1 MSRVRTISLLLL
13 FSFML
18 TIGCAIKYNK
28 ISTLPAKN
36 QSSFFKDGR
45 QVIVS
50 QKPNSI
56 VTIAASQG
64 SFPVNT
70 RPSFIIVVNNVSP
83 QPVTFSTEDVVFSM
97 EGKELKVFS
106 FQELVQEIQQ
116 QRRSAATTQALIG
129 ALGILGASMQG
140 GRTYHSGTYQSQNTV
155 GTYSGTTYSPL
166 ATLQA
171 QTTFGALTANNIAAI
186 NSAAEKQLSSV
197 QNTILK
203 KQTVLPNTWY
213 GGYVRIDNMP
223 EPEAPKSIKS
233 TITVGKDIHE
243 FLFTLA
249 QQVQGL
255 QKTQRIKGET
265 VSDDRIPTSL
275 KTKISKEVS
284 DAKKA
289 EQQPP
294 ISEVSRLQFEN
305 YRQAAEQGIAKA
317 QFQLALMYFNGSGVS
332 KNHIEAATWFR
343 KAAEQGY
350 VIAQYNLAVMYLK
363 GYGVQ
368 QDYVEAAKW
377 LEKAAEQ
384 GYVAAQ
390 YDLGVSYDKGA
401 GVPRDYIQAEKW
413 YRKAAERGNPSAQFN
428 LGFMY
433 FEGQRV
439 PQDLVEAEKLFRKA
453 AEQGHAKA
461 QFWLGLVLIN
471 FSSDTAYNAH
481 VEAGKWFRKAADQGD
496 VRCEY
501 NLGLMYKKGKGVPQ
515 NYVEAAN
522 WFRKAAVK
530 GYLFAQCALGNLLV
544 ASVYPEWDHVAYS
557 DTDNVFVHPG
567 KLRRN
572 GNLVYFWEMWVPFK
586 VSQSTIKE
594 KKDYYVGDC
603 AKGKTGLVSFYEYGF
618 NNKLL
623 RSHSRKKSE
632 IRMEPVV
639 PGSIGDAILKYVC
652 SKANNAPKKK
662 KSMDKVVSFGTGW
675 PVVAG
680 FVVAN
685 NHVISGHSKISLIR
699 TDGTRIPATVA
710 LRDKSNDLALLQVE
724 DVKFLPLALPLSSIP
739 ARIGAKVITM
749 GYPHPDILGSKPKLT
764 EGVVSA
770 TSGAGDDPRVLQIS
784 VPVQA
789 GNSGGPLINMKGEVV
804 GVVMAKLNAV
814 KIFKWTGDL
823 PQNVNYAIKIPYL
836 TGLISSV
843 PVNHAV
849 KMLNMKKVN
858 SIEDIAAQIRD
869 SILLVVAE

>member
-1 MSRVRTISLLLL
+1 MLL

-18 TIGCAIKYNK
+18 LNIGCAIKYNK

-50 QKPNSI
+50 RKPNSI
-56 VTIAASQG
+56 VTIAASQEN
-64 SFPVNT
+64 FPVNT
-70 RPSFIIVVNNVSP
+70 RPSFIIVVNNISP
-83 QPVTFSTEDVVFSM
+83 QPVTFSTENVVFTM

-116 QRRSAATTQALIG
+116 QRRSAATTHALIG

-140 GRTYHSGTYQSQNTV
+140 GRTYHSGTYQSQNTIE
-155 GTYSGTTYSPL
+155 TYSGTTYSPL

-186 NSAAEKQLSSV
+186 NSAAEKQLYTV

-213 GGYVRIDNMP
+213 GGYVRIGNLA

-233 TITVGKDIHE
+233 TITVGKDVHE

-249 QQVQGL
+249 QQGKSL
-255 QKTQRIKGET
+255 QKAQRIRGET
-265 VSDDRIPTSL
+265 LSDDSTPTPEEAKSL
-275 KTKISKEVS
+275 KEVA

-289 EQQPP
+289 NQQPP

-433 FEGQRV
+433 FEGQGV

-461 QFWLGLVLIN
+461 QFWLGLVLFR
-471 FSSDTAYNAH
+471 FSGDTAYEAH

-501 NLGLMYKKGKGVPQ
+501 NLGLMYEKGKGVPQ
-515 NYVEAAN
+515 DYVEAAN

-530 GYLFAQCALGNLLV
+530 GYSLARNALGDLLA
-544 ASVYPEWDHVAYS
+544 ASVYPEWDYVACNK
-557 DTDNVFVHPG
+557 TDNVFVHPG
-567 KLRRN
+567 KLRLD

-586 VSQSTIKE
+586 VSQSTIK
-594 KKDYYVGDC
+594 KMKDYYVGDC
-603 AKGKTGLVSFYEYGF
+603 AKGKTGLVSYYDYGS

-623 RSHSRKKSE
+623 RSHSLKESE
-632 IRMEPVV
+632 ICMEPVV

-675 PVVAG
+675 PVAAG
-680 FVVAN
+680 FVVTN
-685 NHVISGHSKISLIR
+685 NHVISGHSKIFLIR
-699 TDGTRIPATVA
+699 TDGTRIRARVT

-724 DVKFLPLALPLSSIP
+724 DVKFLPPALSLSSSP

-749 GYPHPDILGSKPKLT
+749 GYPHPDILGTKPKLT

-789 GNSGGPLINMKGEVV
+789 GNSGGPLINMEGEVV

-814 KIFKWTGDL
+814 KMFKWTGDL
-823 PQNVNYAIKIPYL
+823 PQNVNYAIKVPYL
-836 TGLISSV
+836 KGLISSA
-843 PVNHAV
+843 PINHAI
-849 KMLNMKKVN
+849 KKLTVPKAS
-858 SIEDIAAQIRD
+858 SIEDIAAQIKD
-869 SILLVVAE
+869 SVLLVVAK